1 MSENKQRPDRADD
14 PHLDDVD
21 VPTHQGQSPPA
32 GGGSTP
38 ASAAQ
43 STTAFPATGPAAE
56 TQRLTQPGENGHYR
70 DEDFAPTEAPAAPA
84 ATTVA
89 PAAYPGDP
97 AVAPAPVA
105 SQELTAE
112 ESAAARHADRTR
124 RGTIDF
130 GIFLLRLAISAW
142 LILESVG
149 TFFNL
154 GGGQGITGLENEF
167 AAYPAGGVLAVAVP
181 VTQLAAGLFLIFGL
195 LTPLFAAVATVVTG
209 FSALHFVATSGEGLN
224 VFAWPDSA
232 WLAVMLLAMSVVLQ
246 FTGPGL
252 YSLDF
257 GRGWARRPLWSSWI
271 FVVLAIVAVA
281 ALWWFGTGINPFA

>member
-14 PHLDDVD
+14 PNLDDVD
-21 VPTHQGQSPPA
+21 VPTYQGQSPQA
-32 GGGSTP
+32 RGGSTP

-56 TQRLTQPGENGHYR
+56 TQRLAQPGENGNYR
-70 DEDFAPTEAPAAPA
+70 DEDFAPTEAPATTAAP
-84 ATTVA
+84 T
-89 PAAYPGDP
+89 AYPGDP
-97 AVAPAPVA
+97 ALAPAPVA
-105 SQELTAE
+105 SQELTPE
-112 ESAAARHADRTR
+112 DSAAAQPVDRTR

-142 LILESVG
+142 LILASVG

-154 GGGQGITGLENEF
+154 GGGQGIVGLENEF
-167 AAYPAGGVLAVAVP
+167 AAYPAGGILAVAVP
-181 VTQLAAGLFLIFGL
+181 VAQLAAGLFLLFGL
-195 LTPLFAAVATVVTG
+195 VTPLFAAVATVVTG

-224 VFAWPDSA
+224 IFAWPDSA

-271 FVVLAIVAVA
+271 FVVLAIAAVA

>member
-14 PHLDDVD
+14 PRTADVD
-21 VPTHQGQSPPA
+21 TPTQQGKGPQA

-56 TQRLTQPGENGHYR
+56 TQRLSPPDDNGNYR
-70 DEDFAPTEAPAAPA
+70 DEDFAPTEVPA

-89 PAAYPGDP
+89 QTAYVGDP
-97 AVAPAPVA
+97 VVTPAPVP

-112 ESAAARHADRTR
+112 ESAAAQHVDRTR

-130 GIFLLRLAISAW
+130 GIFLLRLALSAW

-154 GGGQGITGLENEF
+154 GGGQGIAGLENEF
-167 AAYPAGGVLAVAVP
+167 AAYPAGAVLAVAVP

-195 LTPLFAAVATVVTG
+195 VTPLFAAVATVVTG

-257 GRGWARRPLWSSWI
+257 GRRWARRPLWSSWI
-271 FVVLAIVAVA
+271 FVVLAIAAVA